1 MREVG
6 IDADVKDLRG
16 FYIQSAICE
25 HQLNW
30 EKHIVIEARIN
41 RSGNTAPPRVI
52 QACTES
58 LDRKILQGN
67 ERFFLFANRAAAYF
81 AQGDKQHALDD
92 YNEAVKSAPRN
103 ADLYYNRGVF
113 YVAQSDDDAALRDF
127 DTAIG
132 INSTVNAIA
141 TWPQPVCWCWCFQPA
156 LIVHP
161 RCAAR

>member
-6 IDADVKDLRG
+6 IDADVKDLRR

-30 EKHIVIEARIN
+30 EKHIVIEACIN

-67 ERFFLFANRAAAYF
+67 ERFLC
-81 AQGDKQHALDD
+81 L
-92 YNEAVKSAPRN
+92 
-103 ADLYYNRGVF
+103 
-113 YVAQSDDDAALRDF
+113 
-127 DTAIG
+127 
-132 INSTVNAIA
+132 
-141 TWPQPVCWCWCFQPA
+141 
-156 LIVHP
+156 LIVPP
-161 RCAAR
+161 RILPRAISSMHSTITMKPLNRLPVTPTSTTTVAYSTQRNLMTTRPCGTSTQP

>member
-1 MREVG
+1 MREVDL
-6 IDADVKDLRG
+6 DADVKDLRG
-16 FYIQSAICE
+16 FYIPSAICE

-30 EKHIVIEARIN
+30 EKHIVIEACIN
-41 RSGNTAPPRVI
+41 RSGNTAPPKVI
-52 QACTES
+52 QACTKS

-81 AQGDKQHALDD
+81 AQGDKQHTLDD

-113 YVAQSDDDAALRDF
+113 YTAQSDDDAAMRDF

-132 INSTVNAIA
+132 INSKLVRKLLRCGANEA
-141 TWPQPVCWCWCFQPA
+141 TCPCVSTTTKVP
-156 LIVHP
+156 
-161 RCAAR
+161 